1 MATLPGGAGD
11 PERFHDH
18 DVSTVIRNQVASVV
32 AGEGPVHLKVLGR
45 RIADQWGIA
54 KLTVNPMRR
63 ITEQLQSLVK
73 SGAAIERGEFDW
85 PAHLDP
91 TSYREFRAGDDGD
104 APREL
109 PHIPPEEIANA
120 AESLLRD
127 AGSLEREA
135 LAREV
140 ARVFGVQRLGANV
153 RQALDAGLDLLVA
166 SGRAVAREDRLGM
179 PSA

>member
-1 MATLPGGAGD
+1 MATLTGGGD

-18 DVSTVIRNQVASVV
+18 DVSTIIRNQVAAVV

-63 ITEQLQSLVK
+63 ITEQLQSLVR
-73 SGAAIERGEFDW
+73 SGGAIERGEFVW
-85 PAHLDP
+85 PADLDP
-91 TSYREFRAGDDGD
+91 ESYRDFRAGEDGED
-104 APREL
+104 AREL
-109 PHIPPEEIANA
+109 PHVPPEEIANA
-120 AESLLRD
+120 AEWLLRD

-166 SGRAVAREDRLGM
+166 SGRAVAREDRLAM
-179 PSA
+179 PSV